1 LVRDPPL
8 QRLERS
14 PARITS
20 ATAARRAVE
29 LSSLDADITV
39 VKLLGEHDL
48 SSNDELL
55 ERLQE
60 PALAGRLLVVDL
72 SETEFIDCSVLSSL
86 IEVDRLARD
95 EP

>member
-1 LVRDPPL
+1 VV
-8 QRLERS
+8 
-14 PARITS
+14 
-20 ATAARRAVE
+20 AARRAVE
-29 LSSLDADITV
+29 LSSLDAV
-39 VKLLGEHDL
+39 MLAKLLGEHDL

-60 PALAGRLLVVDL
+60 PVLAGRLLVADL
-72 SETEFIDCSVLSSL
+72 SETEFIDCSVLTSL

>member
-1 LVRDPPL
+1 M
-8 QRLERS
+8 
-14 PARITS
+14 
-20 ATAARRAVE
+20 
-29 LSSLDADITV
+29 

-60 PALAGRLLVVDL
+60 PVLAGRLLVVDL